1 MTPQRRLRA
10 GGPAL
15 GGMGSR
21 ALTRTMR
28 SPQDE
33 LKPGAGRGLGLALP
47 FVCVA
52 AGLRSV
58 ACNMAKQRSKATG
71 DRISSV
77 SGNIMRNAQAVS
89 GGRVSVPRTRMDAS
103 GALWALTPLRA
114 LSLSHLCTSS
124 GVCCG
129 GHGAEPLAC
138 TQWEARGP
146 GSCSDGQGF
155 DTMPRGS
162 CEWVSSHVKERG
174 KLEA

>member
-10 GGPAL
+10 VGPAL

-28 SPQDE
+28 SPREE
-33 LKPGAGRGLGLALP
+33 LKPGAGRGLGVGLAFRMCGGWSALS
-47 FVCVA
+47 
-52 AGLRSV
+52 GLQHG
-58 ACNMAKQRSKATG
+58 QRSKATG

-77 SGNIMRNAQAVS
+77 SGNTMRNAQAVS

-162 CEWVSSHVKERG
+162 CEWVNSPVKERG